1 MQLQKIKIITA
12 DHPDILESRVNEW
25 IETMENVNDLF
36 FIIDTNIS
44 TIILYSQQYIS
55 IALRYT
61 IKTND
66 ICG

>member
-12 DHPDILESRVNEW
+12 DHPDILEDKINLW
-25 IETMENVNDLF
+25 IETMESVNDSF
-36 FIIDTNIS
+36 FIIDANIS

-61 IKTND
+61 IKTNG